1 MPRSRRPG
9 GRLPHLTAAA
19 SALLLCLPA
28 LLGARLRRLE
38 ERGRGR
44 DDGYSTEF
52 MVITA
57 LLIAAAVIIVGI
69 IAKKLKDKANGLNL

>member
-1 MPRSRRPG
+1 MPHPRRG
-9 GRLPHLTAAA
+9 LGRLLAVWATA

-28 LLGARLRRLE
+28 ALGARLRRLE

-57 LLIAAAVIIVGI
+57 MLIAVAIAILAI
-69 IAKKLKDKANGLNL
+69 IAKKLTDKANGLNL